1 MGDLVDEAGRTNEV
15 KGGGPVQAD
24 PQQAIEARKMIHVGV
39 GHENMGEA
47 QELARGQRRQLAEI
61 EQQGAAAEAEID
73 EQPRIRKRI
82 IDQARLHEP
91 SHLIPLLVSGLFG
104 KLLTIAG

>member
-1 MGDLVDEAGRTNEV
+1 
-15 KGGGPVQAD
+15 
-24 PQQAIEARKMIHVGV
+24 MIHVGV

-47 QELARGQRRQLAEI
+47 QELERGQRRQLAEI

-82 IDQARLHEP
+82 IDQA
-91 SHLIPLLVSGLFG
+91 SS
-104 KLLTIAG
+104 